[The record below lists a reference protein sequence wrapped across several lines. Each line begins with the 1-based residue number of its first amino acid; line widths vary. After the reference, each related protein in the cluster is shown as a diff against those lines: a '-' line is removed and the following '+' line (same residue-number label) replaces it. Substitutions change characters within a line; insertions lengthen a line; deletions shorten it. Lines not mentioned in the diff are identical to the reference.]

1 MVFNTPVVAFEW
13 PTVFHAPAMFHVCSH
28 RSFFATS
35 YAIHGATEYESAGI
49 SILIRDN
56 LK

>member
-1 MVFNTPVVAFEW
+1 MVFNTPIVAFEW